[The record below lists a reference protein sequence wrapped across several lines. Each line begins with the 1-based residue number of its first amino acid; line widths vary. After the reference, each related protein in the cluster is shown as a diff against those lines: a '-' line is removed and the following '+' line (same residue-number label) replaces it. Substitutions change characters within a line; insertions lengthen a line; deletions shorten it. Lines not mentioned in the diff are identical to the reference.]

1 MCSSPVKM
9 HDSLIINI
17 SGMIYSIERKDSI
30 KTTSVSLG
38 VARLSQSYPGSYDL
52 PGVSLVRLVVVWSD

>member
-9 HDSLIINI
+9 HDSLII
-17 SGMIYSIERKDSI
+17 SGMIYSIEMKDSI

-38 VARLSQSYPGSYDL
+38 VARLAQSYPGSYDL
-52 PGVSLVRLVVVWSD
+52 PGVNLVGLVVVWPH